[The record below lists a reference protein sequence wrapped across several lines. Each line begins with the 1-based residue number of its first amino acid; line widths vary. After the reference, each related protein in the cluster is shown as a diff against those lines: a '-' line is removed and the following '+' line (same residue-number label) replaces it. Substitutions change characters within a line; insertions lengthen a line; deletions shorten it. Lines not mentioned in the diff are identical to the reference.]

1 MGSLGDDLKHRLGA
15 RKARAKPTLL
25 SSNGVM
31 VNRGRCREGEM
42 GRLACM
48 ICDPAADMPDAEFHH
63 NCYVLVVVSVWSTN
77 TSDVLCSHHKT
88 VRGLHAHPTVSSRA
102 IYYRY
107 LRTYIWYIRALNI
120 ANIVFLGT
128 CFFCCGE
135 F

>member
-63 NCYVLVVVSVWSTN
+63 NCCVLVVVSVWSTN
-77 TSDVLCSHHKT
+77 SSDVLCSHHKT

-102 IYYRY
+102 ITIGICVH
-107 LRTYIWYIRALNI
+107 TYVRAL
-120 ANIVFLGT
+120 NIVFLGT